1 MGDSLPY
8 DTYAD
13 AFEAAMESGADYIE
27 LDVRLTKDG
36 QLVVFHDS
44 TLERTTNGSGKLSD
58 YTYNE
63 LQKLSAGTDFGK
75 KGEFDDAKIML
86 LSEVFDLVDRK
97 MLYNIEIKES
107 AGAVQTAEKTVELL
121 EEYNLE
127 GSCYV
132 TSFSYTILKRVKEL
146 NPRIKTALIANM
158 AASTSYSM
166 LEYIDAVSMN
176 YLFVN
181 QSVVHEAHR
190 NGKLIFVWT
199 VDRRADIEQM
209 VALGVDNIITNRP
222 DIAVEVVYSN
232 GIGDTFIRILESIF
246 Q

>member
-1 MGDSLPY
+1 
-8 DTYAD
+8 
-13 AFEAAMESGADYIE
+13 
-27 LDVRLTKDG
+27 
-36 QLVVFHDS
+36 
-44 TLERTTNGSGKLSD
+44 
-58 YTYNE
+58 
-63 LQKLSAGTDFGK
+63 
-75 KGEFDDAKIML
+75 
-86 LSEVFDLVDRK
+86 
-97 MLYNIEIKES
+97 
-107 AGAVQTAEKTVELL
+107 
-121 EEYNLE
+121 
-127 GSCYV
+127 
-132 TSFSYTILKRVKEL
+132 
-146 NPRIKTALIANM
+146 M